1 MVPLEGKDR
10 VLLCSDGLT
19 GMLEDEEIL
28 QILEGEGNVE
38 ERRSGWCRL
47 QTTTAGRDNIAV
59 IIMEPFSDEVSG

>member
-1 MVPLEGKDR
+1 MVWK
-10 VLLCSDGLT
+10 DGLT

-38 ERRSGWCRL
+38 ERAQRL
-47 QTTTAGRDNIAV
+47 VQAANDHGGRDNIAV